1 MKQSGDIWQSKTL
14 FLASFD
20 LRSSI
25 FDYRL
30 PGVKIKPLV
39 PRPLSRVYPLLDP
52 VLYPGVHLVII
63 LPVSQTTYGIRPIT
77 TTDKKFDNEIN
88 VSEFGAE
95 ISVNKGLKVH
105 SNESHEK

>member
-1 MKQSGDIWQSKTL
+1 M
-14 FLASFD
+14 
-20 LRSSI
+20 
-25 FDYRL
+25 
-30 PGVKIKPLV
+30 
-39 PRPLSRVYPLLDP
+39 
-52 VLYPGVHLVII
+52 VII

-95 ISVNKGLKVH
+95 ISVNKGLKVR